1 MCLNITCS
9 YPHICCDD
17 KCQQFGNANWAP
29 PARGT
34 FWHRDWESE
43 ESPGLISM
51 KLCKPKCPFCYA
63 AYWFFCPTFQMAH
76 WHFSFKIHTNSSL
89 PLALLERRQKMRQCP
104 TTKTPKARQKLVL
117 IGSSKLRM
125 KLPSPVPSTHASPQS
140 GHQQR
145 TATRLSPLI
154 PWVWLERCP
163 VAMVTPACS
172 SVLAQCELSKEG
184 VLPDTHQVQYSTQRD
199 PSTRKALKD
208 SLNKSKLHQ
217 THSKGLPPTAAI
229 GTKCLWD
236 RKQT

>member
-63 AYWFFCPTFQMAH
+63 AYWLFCPTFQMAH

-145 TATRLSPLI
+145 TATRLSPQI

-172 SVLAQCELSKEG
+172 SVLLSVNSRKR
-184 VLPDTHQVQYSTQRD
+184 VSYQIHTKFSTPPKGIPARGKLWK
-199 PSTRKALKD
+199 TAWIKANCIKHTLKD
-208 SLNKSKLHQ
+208 SPQ
-217 THSKGLPPTAAI
+217 QLP
-229 GTKCLWD
+229 
-236 RKQT
+236 